1 MSIMELMLKLALI
14 GGEWVLYLLI
24 VLSVFALWV
33 IVDRYLYFRSLDRI
47 LSREVME
54 EFTRLL
60 QKGEIEELLSWLKE
74 RRDPVFSSIYVGLLN
89 YRRGVEKVVQV
100 AESAFIPEKERLE
113 KGLTLLG
120 TLGNNAPFI
129 GLLGTVLGIIKAF
142 ADLAVSSH
150 AGPRV
155 VMAGISEALVA
166 TAVGL
171 LVAIPSV
178 IAFNAYRRKIKK
190 IENLFEK
197 SLKLIRGYLQ

>member
-1 MSIMELMLKLALI
+1 MDIAKLMLKLALL
-14 GGEWVLYLLI
+14 GGQWVLYLLI
-24 VLSVFALWV
+24 ILSILALWV
-33 IVDRYLYFRSLDRI
+33 IIDRYLYFRSLNKVLDENI
-47 LSREVME
+47 ID
-54 EFTRLL
+54 EFTKLL
-60 QKGEIEELLSWLKE
+60 EKGNIDELLTWLKN
-74 RRDPVFSSIYVGLLN
+74 RRDPVFSSVYVGVMN
-89 YRRGVEKVVQV
+89 YKRGVEKVIQV

-142 ADLAVSSH
+142 ADLAISSH

-171 LVAIPSV
+171 FVAIPSV
-178 IAFNAYRRKIKK
+178 IAFNIYRRKIKR
-190 IENLFEK
+190 IENVFEK

>member
-24 VLSVFALWV
+24 ILSVFALWV

-47 LSREVME
+47 LSREVLD

-171 LVAIPSV
+171 FVAIPSV

>member
-1 MSIMELMLKLALI
+1 MSIMDLMLKLALM

-24 VLSVFALWV
+24 ALSVVALW
-33 IVDRYLYFRSLDRI
+33 IIIDRFIYFRSLDKS
-47 LSREVME
+47 LSPQVFE
-54 EFTRLL
+54 EFAKLL
-60 QKGEIEELLSWLKE
+60 EAGDIEKLLDWLKD
-74 RRDPVFSSIYVGLLN
+74 RRDPVFSSLYVGLLN
-89 YRRGVEKVVQV
+89 YRRGVDKVIQV
-100 AESAFIPEKERLE
+100 AEGAFIPEKEKLE

-142 ADLAVSSH
+142 ADLAVSSN

-171 LVAIPSV
+171 FVAIPSV
-178 IAFNAYRRKIKK
+178 IAFNAYRRKIRK
-190 IENLFEK
+190 IENFFEK